1 MAETKVVTEV
11 AGRVCALAANVGDQ
25 IGEGDDIILVEAMKM
40 ELPVSAPSG
49 GTVKT
54 ILVKIDDVVGEGQ
67 IIAATVWK
75 PETWGRGQRFRC
87 LGLYGKGVK
96 QWAVA
101 LREHVTRVAHLC
113 GCNGLIADG
122 REGWKVIFPDA
133 KRLRAV
139 FEVAI

>member
-1 MAETKVVTEV
+1 MNISLVPIHLVDQIWPHVV
-11 AGRVCALAANVGDQ
+11 AGFQRS
-25 IGEGDDIILVEAMKM
+25 
-40 ELPVSAPSG
+40 SARSG
-49 GTVKT
+49 GDLTVSDLW
-54 ILVKIDDVVGEGQ
+54 IGVRAGHCFMIVVQNGEGQ